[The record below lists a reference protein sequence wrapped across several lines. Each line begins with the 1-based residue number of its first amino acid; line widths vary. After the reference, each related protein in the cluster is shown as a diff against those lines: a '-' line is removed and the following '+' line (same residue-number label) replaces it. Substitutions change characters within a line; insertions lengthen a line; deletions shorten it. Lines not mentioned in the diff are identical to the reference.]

1 MRCARTMC
9 LSHGIIFFSILKCFW
24 FDFSWTISCACM
36 KQYNCG
42 HTARE
47 VQYWKNRSRYD
58 GRNFFFSNF
67 PIHLKWIAFL
77 RERYFTLFFKLFI
90 LICNKYEKCEPCCV
104 IATIFA
110 VESAICNIYGYM
122 SSMGESPAAIRFF
135 KFFNHMLRWWPLFRL
150 INSMRFPSS
159 TTRNR
164 FYLMKQ
170 LSLRWRFNS
179 SFIRVFFTNF
189 MANMCKLLQSDWNR
203 DHSGDRLILMQA
215 MAEKYIFVCMCFF
228 ISRKKMP
235 TSGCLFRV
243 KDKHKTMNGLFS
255 KHCNV
260 FVHLQSFC
268 AHGDSLISSYWV
280 LEVITSMS
288 SAMYDIADECDE
300 TR

>member
-1 MRCARTMC
+1 MWCARTMC

-122 SSMGESPAAIRFF
+122 SSMEESPAAIRFF

-179 SFIRVFFTNF
+179 SFIRVFLQNPWQIC
-189 MANMCKLLQSDWNR
+189 ANYCNQTGKETIPVTDWFWCKLW
-203 DHSGDRLILMQA
+203 
-215 MAEKYIFVCMCFF
+215 AEKYIFLCMCVFF
-228 ISRKKMP
+228 FKGKNANFRMSISHERQ
-235 TSGCLFRV
+235 T
-243 KDKHKTMNGLFS
+243 
-255 KHCNV
+255 
-260 FVHLQSFC
+260 
-268 AHGDSLISSYWV
+268 
-280 LEVITSMS
+280 
-288 SAMYDIADECDE
+288 
-300 TR
+300 